1 MTRPR
6 SAADCGTYIGLTR
19 TAAADTNA
27 PSDNLTR
34 AQGEGLPVQVR
45 NDEADR
51 ADGGGQGTTAQA
63 SPFVAATGA
72 GEAGRTAADPAPV
85 PDDRYSRLDRPLAP
99 GERLTADG
107 DRIRLSP
114 REA

>member
-6 SAADCGTYIGLTR
+6 PAADRGTYIGLTR

-45 NDEADR
+45 NDEAER

-63 SPFVAATGA
+63 SPFVAVSGA
-72 GEAGRTAADPAPV
+72 GEAGRTAADPAPA
-85 PDDRYSRLDRPLAP
+85 PDAIYPRVHLPPGWRLS
-99 GERLTADG
+99 ADG
-107 DRIRLSP
+107 DRLSP
-114 REA
+114 WEV